1 MLLEYEDHLPL
12 TVRQIFYRL
21 VGRFGYP
28 KDEKASERLG
38 EKLLR
43 ARRARM
49 IPFNAIRDDGIVSY
63 SPEFFADPADF
74 WDATAEKIHG
84 YLRDRQASQRQYI
97 ELWCESAGMA
107 PQLARV
113 ATAYSVPVF
122 SSGGFNSLTAVRQV
136 ADRVLARDVSTV
148 MLHVGDFDPAGESI
162 FESLAA
168 DAAAFVREDRVIL
181 TQHLEPLRVAL
192 TAEQVEDYNLPT
204 APTKPDDTRAKRW
217 KGQTCQL
224 EALAPDVLAA
234 LVREAIEFFMDMER
248 VGQVVEAERLDRND
262 LLRALPRGA
271 EVDDGASR

>member
-1 MLLEYEDHLPL
+1 MLLEYADHLPL

-21 VGRFGYP
+21 VGAFGYP
-28 KDEKASERLG
+28 KDDNAYGRLG

-49 IPFNAIRDDGIVSY
+49 IPFGAIRDDGIVSY

-74 WDATAEKIHG
+74 WDATARKIHD
-84 YLRDRQASQRQYI
+84 YRRDRQASQRQYI

-122 SSGGFNSLTAVRQV
+122 SSGGFTSLTAVRQV
-136 ADRVLARDVSTV
+136 ADRVLARDVPTV
-148 MLHVGDFDPAGESI
+148 MLHVGDFDPSGESI

-168 DAAAFVREDRVIL
+168 DAAAFVRDDRVIL

-204 APTKPDDTRAKRW
+204 APPKSDDKRAKRW

-224 EALAPDVLAA
+224 EALPPDVLAD
-234 LVREAIEFFMDMER
+234 LVRGAIHAFMDMER

-262 LLRALPRGA
+262 LLRALPRG
-271 EVDDGASR
+271 GSS